1 MNTRHEGSDDGAV
14 AGDEA
19 LEHGRLEG
27 PSAGGT
33 RGRTV
38 EICGMENLRANCA
51 FWSPTFFEY
60 ATIFLVLW
68 RTASSLDQAL
78 YPSLVPRLSSAGR
91 TFDDVCVKSR
101 RFLDTKHIVI

>member
-51 FWSPTFFEY
+51 FWSPTFFRVRHN
-60 ATIFLVLW
+60 FPC
-68 RTASSLDQAL
+68 SLENSVE
-78 YPSLVPRLSSAGR
+78 P
-91 TFDDVCVKSR
+91 
-101 RFLDTKHIVI
+101 